1 MDPPLPPFPAPNNF
15 RDTTSLPTDHVS
27 MTREEALANLHDTVA
42 FWSIGSATSVD
53 VVRAACDCLVAGV
66 DSPTLRILAGVSP
79 VKGSEDDELRRW
91 LADAF
96 AELSLT
102 YYGEESRKAE
112 EEVLRIMARRL
123 LARKIA
129 PRELTSWVSQ
139 FITYAGTPL
148 AGELINLESA
158 YEYVEAANEVHML
171 VSTKPED
178 LDAEVI
184 AEARRLVGDS
194 GAGRDQG

>member
-1 MDPPLPPFPAPNNF
+1 
-15 RDTTSLPTDHVS
+15 
-27 MTREEALANLHDTVA
+27 MTGEEALAHLQDTA
-42 FWSIGSATSVD
+42 TFWSIGSATSVD

-91 LADAF
+91 LGDAF

-102 YYGEESRKAE
+102 YYGEASRQAE
-112 EEVLRIMARRL
+112 EVVLRIMARRL
-123 LARKIA
+123 LAGTIT
-129 PRELTSWVSQ
+129 PRQLTSWVAW

-158 YEYVEAANEVHML
+158 YEFVESIHDVRQQT
-171 VSTKPED
+171 STRTED
-178 LDAEVI
+178 LDAKVI
-184 AEARRLVGDS
+184 AEARRLVDHL
-194 GAGRDQG
+194 AQG

>member
-1 MDPPLPPFPAPNNF
+1 M
-15 RDTTSLPTDHVS
+15 S
-27 MTREEALANLHDTVA
+27 MSSEEALANLHDTAA
-42 FWSIGSATSVD
+42 FWSIGSATAAD

-102 YYGEESRKAE
+102 YYGDESRKAE
-112 EEVLRIMARRL
+112 EEVLRIMARQL
-123 LARKIA
+123 LAKKIT
-129 PRELTSWVSQ
+129 PRELTSWVSR

-158 YEYVEAANEVHML
+158 YEYVEAVQEVRAQT
-171 VSTKPED
+171 STRPDD

-194 GAGRDQG
+194 GTGRDQC

>member
-1 MDPPLPPFPAPNNF
+1 
-15 RDTTSLPTDHVS
+15 
-27 MTREEALANLHDTVA
+27 MTGEEALANLQGTAA
-42 FWSIGSATSVD
+42 FWRIGSATAVD
-53 VVRAACDCLVAGV
+53 VVRAACDCLVAGI

-102 YYGEESRKAE
+102 YYGEDSRKAE

-123 LARKIA
+123 LAKTIT

-158 YEYVEAANEVHML
+158 YEYVEAVHEVHNQT
-171 VSTKPED
+171 STQPGD

-184 AEARRLVGDS
+184 AEACRLVDEIS
-194 GAGRDQG
+194 AGREEG